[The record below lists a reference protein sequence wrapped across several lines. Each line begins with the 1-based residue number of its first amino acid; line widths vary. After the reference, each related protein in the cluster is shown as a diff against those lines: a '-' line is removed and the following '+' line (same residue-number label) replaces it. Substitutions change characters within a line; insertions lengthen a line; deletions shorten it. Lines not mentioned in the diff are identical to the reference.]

1 MYLGY
6 FVTIL
11 GYVLENPSLWN
22 VAVMTGATAAQ
33 LVRISCE
40 EEVLVRDEVYG
51 KISATAFASGS
62 SRTSISAD
70 CGARIRT

>member
-1 MYLGY
+1 VYLGY

-22 VAVMTGATAAQ
+22 FAVMTGATAAQ

-40 EEVLVRDEVYG
+40 EEVLVRDEVYSNYR
-51 KISATAFASGS
+51 KRVRFRLIPYLY
-62 SRTSISAD
+62 
-70 CGARIRT
+70 